1 MAEDS
6 DDAEKTEEA
15 SERKLR
21 QAYERGDVPKSQ
33 EVSTW
38 FMILASTIIVA
49 TMAAPVSQDIAAYL
63 RGFVAN
69 ADQIPVDGGAL
80 PRLAISIALAMGA
93 ALALPMLLL
102 VIAAIAGNV
111 VQHGFLFTFETI
123 QPKLQKISPLAG
135 FKRLF
140 SGQSLVNFAKG
151 LAKLAIVGVIMVLVV
166 WPDQDRFD
174 TLVSTNLPAVMDFTL
189 WLAIKLMVA
198 TAAILTV
205 IAALD
210 WMYTRHTYMKRQ
222 RMTMREVRDE
232 YKQAEGDPII
242 KAKLRQ
248 VRAERSRQR
257 MMQRV
262 PEASV
267 IITNPTH
274 FAVALKYDEGMAAP
288 VCIAKGI
295 DAVALRIREVGKE
308 NDVAIVEDPPLARA
322 LHASVEIDDVIEP
335 EYYRAVANIIGY
347 VMRKK
352 NKPAWRA

>member
-1 MAEDS
+1 MA
-6 DDAEKTEEA
+6 DDTDEAEKTEDP

-21 QAYERGDVPKSQ
+21 QAYEKGDVPKSQ

-38 FMILASTIIVA
+38 FMMLASTVIIA
-49 TMAAPVSQDIAAYL
+49 LLAAPASQDIALYL

-69 ADQIPVDGGAL
+69 ADQIAVDGGSVRNL
-80 PRLAISIALAMGA
+80 SVAIAVAVGA

-102 VIAAIAGNV
+102 VIAGIAGNAL
-111 VQHGFLFTFETI
+111 QHGFLFSVETI
-123 QPKLQKISPLAG
+123 KPKLQKISPIAG

-140 SGQSLVNFAKG
+140 SMQSLVNFAKG
-151 LAKLAIVGVIMVLVV
+151 IAKLAIVGVLMFLVV
-166 WPDQDRFD
+166 WPDRNRFD
-174 TLVSTNLPAVMDFTL
+174 TLVASDIATTMSFTL

-198 TAAILTV
+198 TLAVLTV

-210 WMYTRHTYMKRQ
+210 WMYTRHAYTKRQ

-232 YKQAEGDPII
+232 FKQAEGDPII

-248 VRAERSRQR
+248 IRTERSRKR

-274 FAVALKYDEGMAAP
+274 FAVALKYDSGMAAP
-288 VCIAKGI
+288 VCVAKGV
-295 DAVALRIREVGKE
+295 DALALRIREIGKD
-308 NDVAIVEDPPLARA
+308 NDVPLVEDPPLARA
-322 LHASVEIDDVIEP
+322 LHASVEIDDEIAP
-335 EYYRAVANIIGY
+335 EFYRAVANIIGY
-347 VMRKK
+347 VMRRKQ
-352 NKPAWRA
+352 NAAWRA

>member
-1 MAEDS
+1 MADET
-6 DDAEKTEEA
+6 DDAEKTEDP

-21 QAYERGDVPKSQ
+21 QAYEKGDVPKSQ

-38 FMILASTIIVA
+38 FMMLASTIIVA
-49 TMAAPVSQDIAAYL
+49 MLAAPVSQDIAAYL

-69 ADQIPVDGGAL
+69 ADQIAVDGGSLRNLSVSIGFAL
-80 PRLAISIALAMGA
+80 AVALAM
-93 ALALPMLLL
+93 PTLLL
-102 VIAAIAGNV
+102 VVAAIAGNV
-111 VQHGFLFTFETI
+111 VQHGFLFSFETVK
-123 QPKLQKISPLAG
+123 PKLQKISPIAG

-140 SGQSLVNFAKG
+140 SAQSLVNFAKG
-151 LAKLAIVGVIMVLVV
+151 LAKLAIVGVLMFLVV
-166 WPDQDRFD
+166 WPDKERFD
-174 TLVSTNLPAVMDFTL
+174 TLVATDLPAVMGFTL

-198 TAAILTV
+198 TLAVLTV

-210 WMYTRHTYMKRQ
+210 WMYTRHSYMKRQ

-248 VRAERSRQR
+248 IRSERSRKR

-274 FAVALKYDEGMAAP
+274 FAVALKYDSGMPAP
-288 VCIAKGI
+288 VCVAKGV
-295 DAVALRIREVGKE
+295 DAIALRIREIGKE
-308 NDVAIVEDPPLARA
+308 HDVAIIEDPPLARA
-322 LHASVEIDDVIEP
+322 LHASVNVDDEIQP

-347 VMRKK
+347 VMRRKQT
-352 NKPAWRA
+352 PAWRA